1 MISVQRKYNQE
12 KREAGT
18 IMSQFS
24 RQLKT
29 IRLAKNLS
37 QDALAEQLFISRQ
50 SISKW
55 ENGDATPDLENLV
68 KLAAVLEVSLDK
80 LLLGKEPE
88 KVVFVKA
95 DSDEDE
101 KPMGWQLL
109 VNYWWLVFPIGGF
122 LYGLFAAAM
131 KVMKN
136 FG

>member
-109 VNYWWLVFPIGGF
+109 VNYWWLFFPLGGF
-122 LYGLFAAAM
+122 LLWFIERFVAIF
-131 KVMKN
+131 K
-136 FG
+136 

>member
-1 MISVQRKYNQE
+1 MIAVQRDYNLR
-12 KREAGT
+12 KREVGG

-24 RQLKT
+24 TQLKT
-29 IRLAKNLS
+29 MRLAKNLS

-68 KLAAVLEVSLDK
+68 KLAEVLEVSLDK

-95 DSDEDE
+95 DRTD
-101 KPMGWQLL
+101 WQLL
-109 VNYWWLVFPIGGF
+109 VDYWWLLFPLGGF
-122 LYGLFAAAM
+122 LLWFLENL
-131 KVMKN
+131 VTIFN
-136 FG
+136 